1 MAIYKIPERFVSY
14 IEYGND
20 GNTDMSDISH
30 DDENAIHEFLAS
42 LDDDRPFSYFQNPE
56 ADEITQDPNVTE
68 FTENDITGEQDYCV
82 YAYQN
87 KEDYQELCE
96 QFCSPEFLEKTGLI
110 PAEDEDGD
118 L

>member
-20 GNTDMSDISH
+20 GNTDMRDISP
-30 DDENAIHEFLAS
+30 DDEKAIQDFLAT

-56 ADEITQDPNVTE
+56 ADEITQDPDVIE

-82 YAYQN
+82 YAYQS

-96 QFCSPEFLEKTGLI
+96 QFCSPEFLEKNG
-110 PAEDEDGD
+110 PDPGDGED
-118 L
+118 

>member
-1 MAIYKIPERFVSY
+1 MAIYKIPIRFVSY
-14 IEYGND
+14 IEYGKN
-20 GNTDMSDISH
+20 GTDMRDISS
-30 DDENAIHEFLAS
+30 DDEKAIQDFLAT

-56 ADEITQDPNVTE
+56 ADGITQDPNVTE

-82 YAYQN
+82 YAYQS

-96 QFCSPEFLEKTGLI
+96 QFCSTEFLEKNG
-110 PAEDEDGD
+110 PDPDDGEDED